1 MPSIRTRPESGT
13 LFLDFRYRG
22 KRCREQTLLPDTPSN
37 RARLKRLADKIQR
50 SIAQGTFSYGDY
62 FPDSPRCIEFA
73 EAQQPSQGSD
83 AAPAA
88 GEATTYPSF
97 SEFCEIWF
105 AESEPRWRSRY
116 RAAVRDTLD
125 KHVLPTFGHLT
136 LDRITRA
143 ELLGFRA
150 NLAKRP
156 GRLAAT
162 IGPARINKLMRITK
176 AIVDEGCD
184 RYGLTSP
191 ARGIKSLKQG
201 RPQVQPFTLQEV
213 NSLIATVRDDYRP
226 YLTVRLLSGLRT
238 GEVNGL
244 QWSDVDWEANT
255 IHVQRAVGRE
265 SDGKTKT
272 DASNRFIP
280 MVPQVREAVLAQKQ
294 QSASG
299 ALWIFQSP
307 RGCPIDEVNFTNRV
321 WYPLLRHLGL
331 ERRRPY
337 QMRHTAATL
346 MLAAGESPEWIA
358 RILGHTTTEMLF
370 RTYSWFVPNLTRQ
383 DGHAFAGLVSSQMTQ
398 ASPPTRNQTM
408 TEPEAVPSTTSSPT
422 EPPAPAIA
430 ALQSLTPEQI
440 ASLLALAQ
448 KPL

>member
-1 MPSIRTRPESGT
+1 MPSIRARPETAT

-22 KRCREQTLLPDTPSN
+22 KRCREQTLLADTPSN

-50 SIAQGTFSYGDY
+50 SITQGTFRYGDF
-62 FPDSPRCIEFA
+62 FPDSPRCAEFA
-73 EAQQPSQGSD
+73 EPQQASPRPDGTTAKS
-83 AAPAA
+83 AADS
-88 GEATTYPSF
+88 YPLF

-105 AESEPRWRSRY
+105 AESEPRWRNRY
-116 RAAVRDTLD
+116 RTAVRDTLD
-125 KHVLPTFGHLT
+125 KHVIPAFGHLT

-143 ELLGFRA
+143 EVLGFRA
-150 NLAKRP
+150 DIAKRP

-162 IGPARINKLMRITK
+162 IGAARINKLMRITK

-184 RYGLTSP
+184 RYGLMSP
-191 ARGIKSLKQG
+191 ARGIKPLKQG

-213 NSLIATVRDDYRP
+213 NSLIATVREDYRP

-244 QWSDVDWEANT
+244 QWGDVDWDANT
-255 IHVQRAVGRE
+255 VHVQRAVGRD

-280 MVPQVREAVLAQKQ
+280 MVPQVRSAILAQKQ
-294 QSASG
+294 RAQPGSV
-299 ALWIFQSP
+299 WIFQSP

-331 ERRRPY
+331 KRRRPY

-346 MLAAGESPEWIA
+346 MLSAGESPEWIA
-358 RILGHTTTEMLF
+358 KILGHTTTEMLF

-383 DGHAFAGLVSSQMTQ
+383 DGHAFAGLVSNQLPQT
-398 ASPPTRNQTM
+398 SPRDSEPTT
-408 TEPEAVPSTTSSPT
+408 TPDAAPSTTSVPS
-422 EPPAPAIA
+422 EPAAEAIA
-430 ALQSLTPEQI
+430 ALKCLTPEQI
-440 ASLLALAQ
+440 GALLALVRTNT
-448 KPL
+448 